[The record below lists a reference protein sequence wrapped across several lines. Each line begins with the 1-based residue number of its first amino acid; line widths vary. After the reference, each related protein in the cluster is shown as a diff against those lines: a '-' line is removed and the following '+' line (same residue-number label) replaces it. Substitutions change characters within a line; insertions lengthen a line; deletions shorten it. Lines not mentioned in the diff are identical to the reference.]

1 MTYEELN
8 VIESN
13 LYGVI
18 TELIYSNIDHS
29 GLDINN
35 EKLRD
40 AIVSALEG
48 VAAHFCSPEF
58 GTSENLG

>member
-1 MTYEELN
+1 MANEELS
-8 VIESN
+8 VIENN
-13 LYGVI
+13 LSDVI
-18 TELIYSNIDHS
+18 TELIYSNMEHS
-29 GLDINN
+29 GLDISD

-48 VAAHFCSPEF
+48 VAAHFCAPEF